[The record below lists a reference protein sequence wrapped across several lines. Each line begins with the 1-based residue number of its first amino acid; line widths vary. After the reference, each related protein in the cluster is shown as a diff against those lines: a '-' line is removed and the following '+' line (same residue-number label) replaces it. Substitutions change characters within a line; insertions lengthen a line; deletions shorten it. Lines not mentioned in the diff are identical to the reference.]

1 MSGDPTPHSV
11 LEDVVVTAPL
21 DGVAVVELHGDHDR
35 LTADELETL
44 LRELTLENPLVV
56 VDVTDARFIDSSFLH
71 SLVNADRHAREADN
85 RFVLQL
91 GTGPAV
97 RKTLEVSGLL
107 EVLTCVSTRE
117 DALTPASPRSS
128 TGRL

>member
-11 LEDVVVTAPL
+11 LEDIVVTAPL

-44 LRELTLENPLVV
+44 LRELTLEHPLVV

-71 SLVNADRHAREADN
+71 SLVNADRQAREADN

-91 GTGPAV
+91 GTRPAA

-107 EVLTCVSTRE
+107 EILTCVTTRE
-117 DALTPASPRSS
+117 DALKSASPRSA
-128 TGRL
+128 TGGL

>member
-1 MSGDPTPHSV
+1 
-11 LEDVVVTAPL
+11 LEDIVVTAPL

-44 LRELTLENPLVV
+44 LRELTLEHPLVV

-71 SLVNADRHAREADN
+71 SLVNADRQAREADN

-91 GTGPAV
+91 GTRPAA

-107 EVLTCVSTRE
+107 EILTCVTTRE
-117 DALTPASPRSS
+117 DALKSASPRSA
-128 TGRL
+128 TGGL

>member
-1 MSGDPTPHSV
+1 MSGDPTLHSV
-11 LEDVVVTAPL
+11 LDDIVVTAPL

-44 LRELTLENPLVV
+44 LRELTLEHPLVV

-71 SLVNADRHAREADN
+71 SLVNADRQAREADN

-91 GTGPAV
+91 GTRPAV

-107 EVLTCVSTRE
+107 EILTCVSTRE
-117 DALTPASPRSS
+117 DALKSASPRSA
-128 TGRL
+128 TGGL